1 MLWHLGSLYL
11 FAKYRS
17 RVQVI
22 RYKGRKGQRE
32 NRKPNAEPLGSRQ
45 VYLFLTVLSP
55 CSITVPV

>member
-22 RYKGRKGQRE
+22 STKDVKDKEEIDGRTE
-32 NRKPNAEPLGSRQ
+32 ILLEISL
-45 VYLFLTVLSP
+45 
-55 CSITVPV
+55 